1 MNTNADFVR
10 LWLRHQTEVARYV
23 SAMVPRA
30 DAAEA
35 VLQDVSVALWEK
47 WAEYDIQ
54 RPFVPWAI
62 RFAYREILKWRQAQA
77 RNRLVFCEEVMES
90 VHAMYE
96 EEAPLMEARRQA
108 LGGCLEKLSPQ
119 ERRWLDRRYA
129 RHGAIQQQA
138 QEDGVSLNQIYYALE
153 KIRTRLLN
161 CIGQA
166 MRKEGW
172 GDV

>member
-1 MNTNADFVR
+1 MNTNGDFVR

-23 SAMVPRA
+23 AAMVPRA

-47 WAEYDIQ
+47 WSDYDAQ

-62 RFAYREILKWRQAQA
+62 RFAYREILKWRQTQA
-77 RNRLVFCEEVMES
+77 RERLVFCEEVLES
-90 VHAMYE
+90 MHTTYQE
-96 EEAPLMEARRQA
+96 EVPLMEARRQA
-108 LGGCLEKLSPQ
+108 LGGCLEKLSSQ
-119 ERRWLDRRYA
+119 ERIWLDRRYA
-129 RHGAIQQQA
+129 RHGAIQDEAKDQ
-138 QEDGVSLNQIYYALE
+138 GMTLNQIYYALE
-153 KIRTRLLN
+153 KIRNRLLS

>member
-1 MNTNADFVR
+1 MNTNTDFVR

-47 WAEYDIQ
+47 WEEYDPE

-62 RFAYREILKWRQAQA
+62 RFAYREILKWRQMKA
-77 RNRLVFCEEVMES
+77 RDRLVFCEEVLEA
-90 VHAMYE
+90 VHSTYGE
-96 EEAPLMEARRQA
+96 EIPLMEARRQA
-108 LGGCLEKLSPQ
+108 LGGCLEKLTAQ

-129 RHGAIQQQA
+129 RHGAIQEEA
-138 QEDGVSLNQIYYALE
+138 RQEGVSLNQIYYALE
-153 KIRTRLLN
+153 KIRARLQQ

-166 MRKEGW
+166 MRREGW
-172 GDV
+172 SNV